1 VGSVTDVNERQLA
14 KQLAIVV
21 TAFIVEGKVALKR
34 EGQSEKT
41 EERLLHVFKLVGR
54 TTVVKLLHPAKAF
67 NNVVQLFCAEF
78 IFTLIN
84 DVHEPKVL
92 CNDVITYVVG
102 IVIDVKDAHETNA
115 KLRFTPLAEHDDGNT
130 TFCN

>member
-1 VGSVTDVNERQLA
+1 VTDVNERQLA

-21 TAFIVEGKVALKR
+21 TAFIVDGKVALIS
-34 EGQSEKT
+34 EGQSEKAADG
-41 EERLLHVFKLVGR
+41 LLHVFKLVGR
-54 TTVVKLLHPAKAF
+54 TTVVKLLHPLKVLA
-67 NNVVQLFCAEF
+67 NDVQLFCAEF

-92 CNDVITYVVG
+92 CNVVITYVVG
-102 IVIDVKDAHETNA
+102 IVIDTNDEHDENA
-115 KLRFTPLAEHDDGNT
+115 KLRFTPLDEHDDGNT